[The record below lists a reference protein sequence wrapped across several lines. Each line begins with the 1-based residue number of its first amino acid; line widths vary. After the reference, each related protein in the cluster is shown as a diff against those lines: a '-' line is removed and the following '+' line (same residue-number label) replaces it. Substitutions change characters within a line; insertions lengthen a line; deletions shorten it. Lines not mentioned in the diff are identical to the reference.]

1 MKQKLFSMVLSNK
14 SKKLTVNKFKKIT
27 IILYDIFRRLQ
38 KYLPNFEILII
49 KKIIKENYEN

>member
-1 MKQKLFSMVLSNK
+1 MNL
-14 SKKLTVNKFKKIT
+14 KLTVNKFKKIT

-38 KYLPNFEILII
+38 KYLTNFEILII

>member
-1 MKQKLFSMVLSNK
+1 MNL
-14 SKKLTVNKFKKIT
+14 KLTVNKFKKIT

-49 KKIIKENYEN
+49 KNIIKENYEN